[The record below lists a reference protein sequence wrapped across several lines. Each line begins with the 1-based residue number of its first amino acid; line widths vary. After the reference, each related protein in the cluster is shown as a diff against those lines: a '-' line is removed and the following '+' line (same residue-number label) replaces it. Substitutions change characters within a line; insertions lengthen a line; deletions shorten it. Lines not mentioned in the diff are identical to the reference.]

1 MCFPGGWF
9 RLAARM
15 NFQSWLSLL
24 VNWFGLPAL
33 ALLAFVLVYRRWHR
47 VFPLFTVYV
56 IVAELLGIA
65 RLISSGAPSGVYAK
79 IYWISEAVSAALAL
93 VATYELFLK
102 RLFPSYRRIRIY
114 RTLFPAAAI
123 LITVC
128 AAVDALL
135 GGHFSILAKTI
146 HLYIFVRAAGLFFF
160 VALMLIMG
168 RRWNKQELGIA
179 FGFGLDVSASLI
191 LLGTWAHSSSRSA
204 IIAGW
209 SVVAYDIACVVWLVC
224 FWSGPVV
231 QSSSSTA
238 ALSRQTVHEARKWE
252 DSLKDFISQG
262 KR

>member
-1 MCFPGGWF
+1 
-9 RLAARM
+9 M

-33 ALLAFVLVYRRWHR
+33 ALLGFVLVYRRWHR
-47 VFPLFTVYV
+47 VFPLFAVYV

-65 RLISSGAPSGVYAK
+65 RLISSGAPSEVYAK

-93 VATYELFLK
+93 VATYEVFLK
-102 RLFPSYRRIRIY
+102 RLFPSYRRIRLY
-114 RTLFPAAAI
+114 RILFPVAAI

-209 SVVAYDIACVVWLVC
+209 SVFAYDIACLVWLYS
-224 FWSGPVV
+224 FW
-231 QSSSSTA
+231 TA
-238 ALSRQTVHEARKWE
+238 PKAQATVSPPELSLDALQEAKKWE
-252 DSLKDFISQG
+252 GSLKDFMSQG